1 MRFAIAILSII
12 LAGVHARADA
22 PATPST
28 FAVTERLDVEYR
40 PKADG
45 DKSPSHNRVD
55 LYLPEGAKDFP
66 VVLIVH
72 GGAWLF
78 GDKSWD
84 SIPAIARTLAK
95 QGIGAVAVNYRLSP
109 AVQFPTHIH
118 DVADAFA
125 WVHKNIGDYGGRAD
139 RLAVMGHSAGGHLV
153 TLLAADDTYLK
164 RVGLNRNNIQCVIGI
179 SGVYQLSEMMLNTV
193 ASRRSRPV
201 PGAADA
207 SPFERIFGK
216 EDGAAKK
223 ASPLSHVQANLPPFL
238 LVYAESDIP
247 TLGLQAMALDASLKA
262 NKCDTTLLKAEKR
275 NHATVMW
282 RCSQAD
288 DPVLCAACAII
299 RRTAEKT
306 AGP

>member
-1 MRFAIAILSII
+1 MAMRCAIGVLSIVV
-12 LAGVHARADA
+12 AVMPVRADA
-22 PATPST
+22 SAAY
-28 FAVTERLDVEYR
+28 AVTERLDVEYR

-45 DKSPSHNRVD
+45 ETTPSHNKID

-84 SIPAIARTLAK
+84 SIPGIARTLAK

-109 AVQFPTHIH
+109 AVQFPAHVH

-125 WVHKNIGDYGGRAD
+125 WVHKNIADYGGRAD
-139 RLAVMGHSAGGHLV
+139 RLTVMGHSAGGHLV
-153 TLLAADDTYLK
+153 TLLATDESHLK
-164 RVGLNRNNIQCVIGI
+164 RVGLTRQNIQCVIGV
-179 SGVYQLSEMMLNTV
+179 SGVYQISEFALNAV
-193 ASRRSRPV
+193 ARRRSRPV
-201 PGAADA
+201 PGAPDA
-207 SPFERIFGK
+207 TPFERIFGK
-216 EDGAAKK
+216 QAGVAKQ
-223 ASPLSHVQANLPPFL
+223 ASPLTHVCANLPPFL

-247 TLGLQAMALDASLKA
+247 TLGLQAMALDAALKA
-262 NKCDTTLLKAEKR
+262 NKCATTLLKAEKR

-288 DPVLCAACAII
+288 DPVLCAAVELI
-299 RRTAEKT
+299 RKT
-306 AGP
+306 CGHK

>member
-1 MRFAIAILSII
+1 MRFAIAAVAFFIAIVP
-12 LAGVHARADA
+12 GRADA
-22 PATPST
+22 PATPAA

-40 PKADG
+40 PKAEG
-45 DKSPSHNRVD
+45 EATPSHNKLD
-55 LYLPEGAKDFP
+55 LYLPDGAKDFP

-109 AVQFPTHIH
+109 AVQFPAHIH

-125 WVHKNIGDYGGRAD
+125 WVNKNIGQYGGRGD

-153 TLLAADDTYLK
+153 TLLASDESHLK
-164 RVGLNRNNIQCVIGI
+164 RVGLSRANVQCVIGI
-179 SGVYQLSEMMLNTV
+179 SGVYQISEMMLNAV
-193 ASRRSRPV
+193 ASRRSRQV
-201 PGAADA
+201 PGAAES
-207 SPFERIFGK
+207 SPFQRVFGK
-216 EDGAAKK
+216 EEGIAKK
-223 ASPLSHVQANLPPFL
+223 ASPLSHIQANLPPFL
-238 LVYAESDIP
+238 LVFAESDIP
-247 TLGLQAMALDASLKA
+247 TLGLQAMALDAALKA
-262 NKCDTTLLKAEKR
+262 NKCDTMLMKVEKR

-288 DPVLCAACAII
+288 DPVLCAATALI

-306 AGP
+306 TAP